1 MFRNKS
7 RYTLSIGANSKIQ
20 IQEAENTHELA
31 RRESRY
37 TLSIGANAEIQKYKY
52 RKQKIHMN

>member
-20 IQEAENTHELA
+20 IQEAGNTHELA